1 MPLPPV
7 DQQAGLWQKNDMKIL
22 FAHSYFLKFDPKQY
36 QTAMPY
42 PPLGTLY
49 AMSYLREN
57 GFEVKL
63 FDTMFCDSAKDIQ
76 STIDTYLPDIFISY
90 DDGFN
95 YLTKMCLTN
104 MREACFEMQQYA
116 KAKGCKVITSSSDAT
131 DHAKD
136 YLLHGAD
143 VVVIGEAEQTVLEL
157 CHAYK
162 SNSSIESISGIGTL
176 KNNELVKSSP
186 RIVIKDL
193 DTLPPPAWDLLDI
206 APYKNMWLS
215 NHGYF
220 SLNFVTTRGCPYK
233 CNWCAKPIYGNR
245 YNSHSPENIVREIK
259 KWQQQF
265 GFTHVWFADDIFGLK
280 PHWLKDFE
288 HYIKKEKVS
297 IHYKIQSRADL
308 LLEEDN
314 IKHLANSGCSMVW
327 MGAESGSQ
335 KILDAMDKGTKV
347 EQIYE
352 ATRLLKKHK
361 IGVSLFLQLGY
372 LGETVDDL
380 QLTINM
386 VKELLPDDIGI
397 SVSYPL
403 PGTVFYDKVK
413 EQLKEKS
420 NWTDSD
426 DLAMLFKSTYQ
437 PDFYKQL
444 QRYIH
449 KVYRKNLGLQSAK
462 KLFSKPTGRDLRNA
476 LALLHLIPGERIE
489 KQKLKRIEP
498 DATASL

>member
-1 MPLPPV
+1 
-7 DQQAGLWQKNDMKIL
+7 MKVL
-22 FAHSYFLKFDPKQY
+22 FTHSYFLKFDAKQHK
-36 QTAMPY
+36 TAMPY

-57 GFEVKL
+57 GYEVEL
-63 FDTMFCDSAKDIQ
+63 FDTMFADASRDICN
-76 STIDTYLPDIFISY
+76 TIDRFRPDVFISY

-104 MREACFEMQQYA
+104 MRKACFEMQQYA
-116 KAKGCKVITSSSDAT
+116 KSKGCKVITSSSDAA
-131 DHAKD
+131 DHYAD
-136 YLLHGAD
+136 YLQHGAD
-143 VVVIGEAEQTVLEL
+143 AVAIGEAEQTVLEL
-157 CHAYK
+157 CSAFKNGMSIDAIPGIAYT
-162 SNSSIESISGIGTL
+162 NSLSEITTTA
-176 KNNELVKSSP
+176 K
-186 RIVIKDL
+186 RTVIKDL
-193 DTLPPPAWDLLDI
+193 DTLPPPAWDLVDI
-206 APYKNMWLS
+206 TPYKNMWLQH
-215 NHGYF
+215 HGYF

-245 YNSHSPENIVREIK
+245 YNSHSPQNIVLEIK

-280 PHWLKDFE
+280 PNWLKQFE
-288 HYIKKEKVS
+288 EHVEAERLEIG
-297 IHYKIQSRADL
+297 YKIQSRADL

-314 IKHLANSGCSMVW
+314 IQHLANSGCKTVW

-361 IGVSLFLQLGY
+361 VHVALFLQLGY
-372 LGETVDDL
+372 PQETIEDIK
-380 QLTINM
+380 LTIKM
-386 VKELLPDDIGI
+386 VEDLLPDDIGI

-403 PGTVFYDKVK
+403 PGTVFYDRVK
-413 EQLKEKS
+413 DQLKTKS

-426 DLAMLFKSTYQ
+426 DLELMFSNTYKNE
-437 PDFYKQL
+437 FYKEL

-449 KVYRKNLGLQSAK
+449 FRYKIRKIEQGMETSGYNRLKQQLRLLKTRMQSIMQRK
-462 KLFSKPTGRDLRNA
+462 KLDS
-476 LALLHLIPGERIE
+476 IE
-489 KQKLKRIEP
+489 SQLKHE
-498 DATASL
+498 LF

>member
-1 MPLPPV
+1 
-7 DQQAGLWQKNDMKIL
+7 MKIL
-22 FAHSYFLKFDPKQY
+22 FTHSYFLRFDPKQY

-63 FDTMFCDSAKDIQ
+63 FDTMFSNSAKDIQ
-76 STIDTYLPDIFISY
+76 STIDSYKPDVFISY

-104 MREACFEMQQYA
+104 MREACFEMQHYA
-116 KAKGCKVITSSSDAT
+116 KSKGCKVITSSSDAS
-131 DHAKD
+131 DHAES
-136 YLLHGAD
+136 YLKHGSD

-157 CHAYK
+157 CHAFKHKSSIDLIAGIATLMNNTLVK
-162 SNSSIESISGIGTL
+162 SNSRT
-176 KNNELVKSSP
+176 
-186 RIVIKDL
+186 VIKDL
-193 DTLPPPAWDLLDI
+193 DTLPPPAWDLIDI
-206 APYKNMWLS
+206 SPYKNMWLDK
-215 NHGYF
+215 HGYF

-245 YNSHSPENIVREIK
+245 YNSHSPENIVHEIK

-265 GFTHVWFADDIFGLK
+265 GFSHIWFADDIFGLK
-280 PHWLKDFE
+280 PNWLKDFE

-297 IHYKIQSRADL
+297 IRYKIQSRADL

-314 IKHLANSGCSMVW
+314 IEHLANSGCSMVW

-352 ATRLLKKHK
+352 ATRLLKKHN

-372 LGETVDDL
+372 LNETVDDIK
-380 QLTINM
+380 LTIKM
-386 VKELLPDDIGI
+386 VKDLLPDDIGI

-426 DLAMLFKSTYQ
+426 ELAMMFKNTYK
-437 PDFYKQL
+437 PEFYKQL

-449 KVYRKNLGLQSAK
+449 KVYRKTIGIQSAK
-462 KLFSKPTGRDLRNA
+462 NLFSKPTKRSLKNT
-476 LALLHLIPGERIE
+476 LALLHLIPGEQIE
-489 KQKLKRIEP
+489 KRKLNQIEP
-498 DATASL
+498 DAAASL

>member
-1 MPLPPV
+1 
-7 DQQAGLWQKNDMKIL
+7 
-22 FAHSYFLKFDPKQY
+22 
-36 QTAMPY
+36 MPY

-63 FDTMFCDSAKDIQ
+63 FDTMFCDSAKEIR
-76 STIDTYLPDIFISY
+76 STIDEFQPDVFISY

-104 MREACFEMQQYA
+104 MREACFDMQNYA
-116 KAKGCKVITSSSDAT
+116 KSKGCKVITSSSDAT
-131 DHAKD
+131 DHIAE
-136 YLLHGAD
+136 YLKHGAD
-143 VVVIGEAEQTVLEL
+143 AIVIGEAEQTVLDL
-157 CHAYK
+157 CNAFK
-162 SNSSIESISGIGTL
+162 INSEFHTIPGIAFIL
-176 KNNELVKSSP
+176 NNKLTQTNP
-186 RIVIKDL
+186 RAVLKDL
-193 DTLPPPAWDLLDI
+193 DVLPPPAWDLIDI
-206 APYKNMWLS
+206 SEYKNMWMK

-245 YNSHSPENIVREIK
+245 YNSHSPENIVFEIK

-280 PHWLKDFE
+280 PNWLKDFE
-288 HYIKKEKVS
+288 HYIKKEKVVVS
-297 IHYKIQSRADL
+297 YKIQSRADL

-314 IKHLANSGCSMVW
+314 IKHLANSGCTMVW

-335 KILDAMDKGTKV
+335 KILDAMDKGIKV

-352 ATRLLKKHK
+352 AAQLLKKHN
-361 IGVSLFLQLGY
+361 IQVSLFLQLGY
-372 LGETVDDL
+372 LTETMQDI
-380 QLTINM
+380 QLTIKM

-403 PGTVFYDKVK
+403 PGTLFYDKVK

-426 DLAMLFKSTYQ
+426 ELAMLFKNTYK
-437 PDFYKQL
+437 PEFYKQL

-449 KVYRKNLGLQSAK
+449 KVYRKKQGMMSAK
-462 KLFSKPTGRDLRNA
+462 TLFSKPTRQHFKNTLS
-476 LALLHLIPGERIE
+476 LIHLIPNEQIE
-489 KQKLKRIEP
+489 KRKLKKIEP
-498 DATASL
+498 NATASL

>member
-1 MPLPPV
+1 
-7 DQQAGLWQKNDMKIL
+7 MKLL
-22 FAHSYFLKFDPKQY
+22 FTHSYFLKFDSKQY
-36 QTAMPY
+36 QTAQPY

-57 GFEVKL
+57 GYEVKL
-63 FDTMFCDSAKDIQ
+63 FDTMFCNSAKEIE
-76 STIDTYLPDIFISY
+76 STIDAFQPDVLISY

-116 KAKGCKVITSSSDAT
+116 KKKGCKVITSSSDAA
-131 DHAKD
+131 DHFES
-136 YLLHGAD
+136 YLHHGAD
-143 VVVIGEAEQTVLEL
+143 AIAIGEAEQTVLEL
-157 CHAYK
+157 CNAFK
-162 SNSSIESISGIGTL
+162 TNSSIELIAGIAYL
-176 KNNELVKSSP
+176 KNGQSVKTTKRS
-186 RIVIKDL
+186 VIKDL
-193 DTLPPPAWDLLDI
+193 DTLPSPAWDLLDI
-206 APYKNMWLS
+206 SPYKKMWLEK
-215 NHGYF
+215 HGYF

-245 YNSHSPENIVREIK
+245 YNTHSAENIVKEIK
-259 KWQQQF
+259 KWQTEF

-280 PHWLKDFE
+280 PKWLNEFE
-288 HYIKKEKVS
+288 YFTKKENLH
-297 IHYKIQSRADL
+297 IRYKIQSRADL

-314 IKHLANSGCSMVW
+314 IKHLAESGCDMVW

-352 ATRLLKKHK
+352 ATRLLKKHH
-361 IGVSLFLQLGY
+361 IHVSLFLQLGY
-372 LGETVDDL
+372 LGETIDDIK
-380 QLTINM
+380 LTLKL
-386 VKELLPDDIGI
+386 VEDLLPDDLGI

-413 EQLKEKS
+413 DQLKTKS

-426 DLAMLFKSTYQ
+426 DLDLMFANTYKKE
-437 PDFYKQL
+437 FYKQL

-449 KVYRKNLGLQSAK
+449 QRYRRNIGLKSAGN
-462 KLFSKPTGRDLRNA
+462 LFSHPTRKDLRNT
-476 LALLHLIPGERIE
+476 LALLHILPKEQLE
-489 KQKLKRIEP
+489 KQKLIRIEK
-498 DATASL
+498 SIKNKL